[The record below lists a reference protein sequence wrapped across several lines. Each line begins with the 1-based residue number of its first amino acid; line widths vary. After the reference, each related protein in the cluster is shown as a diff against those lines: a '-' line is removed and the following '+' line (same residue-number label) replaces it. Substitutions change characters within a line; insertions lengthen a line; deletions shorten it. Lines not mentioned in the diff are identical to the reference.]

1 MEKRCSKVCV
11 TGGAGYLGSSLVKKL
26 LEEGHIVHATLRNLE
41 DQSKVGLLRSFPN
54 AGIRLKLFE
63 ADLYKPEEFEKAI
76 EGCEFVFHVATP
88 IYHSEG
94 YGYNNRVE
102 ATVAATKSI
111 AVSCMKSGTVRRLIY
126 TASVV
131 AASPLKDDGT
141 GYKGFMDETC
151 WTPLDLSIAYS
162 NDFLKGYTESKT
174 LAEKEILSTNNDN
187 DGELEV
193 VTLPCGLVGG
203 DTYLSYTPTSV
214 SVILSQITES
224 ANEYQSLK
232 FLEELLGKVPL
243 VHIEDVCE
251 AHIFCMNER
260 SITGRFLCA
269 SSYVSSAEIANHYH
283 KNYPE
288 FHLKQEYLDETKRDI
303 DWRGT
308 KLTERGF
315 TYKYD
320 TKKILDDCI
329 TCARKMGDLQP

>member
-11 TGGAGYLGSSLVKKL
+11 TGGAGYIGSSLVKKL

-54 AGIRLKLFE
+54 AGTRLELFE

-76 EGCEFVFHVATP
+76 EGCEFVLHVATP
-88 IYHSEG
+88 LYHSEG

-162 NDFLKGYTESKT
+162 NDFLKEYTESKI

-187 DGELEV
+187 GGELEV

-214 SVILSQITES
+214 SVILSQITDS

-243 VHIEDVCE
+243 VHVEDVCE
-251 AHIFCMNER
+251 AHVFCMNER

-288 FHLKQEYLDETKRDI
+288 FHVKQEYLDETKRDV
-303 DWRGT
+303 DWHGT
-308 KLTERGF
+308 RFTERGF
-315 TYKYD
+315 AYKYD

-329 TCARKMGDLQP
+329 KCARKMGDLQP